1 MLNWKKLLCA
11 ERERESIGRS
21 ADEKQRDIRSE
32 FRRDYHRIIGSASFR
47 RLQDK
52 AQVYPLYRGD
62 FVRTRLTHS
71 LEVSSFAE
79 SMGDTIFTRLME
91 ENTPDID
98 ESVRE
103 NCRDILKC
111 AGLIHDI
118 GNPPFGHFG
127 EFSIRQ
133 WFKDNFPRLRYNN
146 IPVENLLSEQMKA
159 DFLNFEGNAQALRV
173 LTRLHCLID
182 MQTGMNLTFA
192 LLNTIIKYPTSSTE
206 IDTKC
211 KDICKKKMGYYVSEK
226 ELFEKITEKTGAGS
240 CRFPL
245 TFILES
251 ADDTAYKTADIE
263 DAVEKGLIS
272 YDIIVRE
279 LQSELFRKKCESEAE
294 IRALDEA
301 VEELKKARASA
312 EEQRMECPEKS
323 AVSRWIVRLQT
334 RLIYAASDAFCEN
347 YEAIMR
353 GEFKKELLEA
363 SDARVLCMA
372 LGDIAY
378 RYAFRSE
385 GIVRSELSESA
396 VMNFLLEKIV
406 NAALCFDTESAT
418 MYDRDLSEV
427 LSSNYIE
434 ICRRACEGKSNAE
447 QCYYRLLLATDCV
460 CKMTDGFAREF
471 FLELQGIKISQN
483 Y

>member
-1 MLNWKKLLCA
+1 MLTWKKLLCA
-11 ERERESIGRS
+11 ERERESMSHGGAENI
-21 ADEKQRDIRSE
+21 RDIRSE
-32 FRRDYHRIIGSASFR
+32 FRKDYHRIIGSASFR

-71 LEVSSFAE
+71 LEVSSFAG
-79 SMGDTIFTRLME
+79 SMGDTIFTQLIK
-91 ENTPDID
+91 NKTPDID
-98 ESVRE
+98 ERVRE
-103 NCRDILKC
+103 NCCDILEC

-133 WFKDNFPRLRYNN
+133 WFKDNLPKLKYKN
-146 IPVENLLSEQMKA
+146 IPAEQLLSEQMKA

-173 LTRLHCLID
+173 LSRLHCLID

-192 LLNTIIKYPTSSTE
+192 LLNTIIKYPTSSVE
-206 IDTKC
+206 IDAKC
-211 KDICKKKMGYYVSEK
+211 SDICKKKMGYYVSEQ
-226 ELFEKITEKTGAGS
+226 ELFRKITEKTGAVG
-240 CRFPL
+240 CRYPL

-251 ADDTAYKTADIE
+251 ADDIAYKTADIE

-272 YDIIVRE
+272 YDIIIRE
-279 LQSELFRKKCESEAE
+279 LKSARFNEMCENEE
-294 IRALDEA
+294 EQRVLEEA
-301 VEELKKARASA
+301 VDELIRSYNSA
-312 EEQRMECPEKS
+312 VELRMECPEKA
-323 AVSRWIVRLQT
+323 AVSRWIVKLQS

-347 YEAIMR
+347 YDTIMS
-353 GEFKKELLEA
+353 GQFKKELLGA
-363 SDARVLCMA
+363 SKVRVLCCA

-385 GIVRSELSESA
+385 GIVRSELSENA
-396 VMNFLLEKIV
+396 TMTFLLNKIV
-406 NAALCFDTESAT
+406 GAALSFDMDDVK

-427 LSSNYIE
+427 LSKNYIE
-434 ICRRACEGKSNAE
+434 ICRRACEGKSDAE
-447 QCYYRLLLATDCV
+447 QCYYRLLFATDCV

-471 FLELQGIKISQN
+471 FLELQGVKISQN

>member
-1 MLNWKKLLCA
+1 MLTWEKLLCA
-11 ERERESIGRS
+11 ERERSLPNGAGNS
-21 ADEKQRDIRSE
+21 RDIRSE
-32 FRRDYHRIIGSASFR
+32 FRKDYHRIIGSASFR

-71 LEVSSFAE
+71 LEVSSFAK
-79 SMGDTIFTRLME
+79 SMGDTIFTRLI
-91 ENTPDID
+91 NNKTPEID
-98 ESVRE
+98 EGVRE
-103 NCRDILKC
+103 NCCDILEC

-133 WFKDNFPRLRYNN
+133 WFKDNFPRLKYKDT
-146 IPVENLLSEQMKA
+146 PVEQLLSEQMKA
-159 DFLNFEGNAQALRV
+159 DLLNFEGNAQALRV
-173 LTRLHCLID
+173 LSRLHCLID

-192 LLNTIIKYPTSSTE
+192 LLNTIIKYPTSSVE
-206 IDTKC
+206 IDSKC
-211 KDICKKKMGYYVSEK
+211 GDICKKKMGYYVSEQ
-226 ELFEKITEKTGAGS
+226 ELFRKITEKTGAVG

-251 ADDTAYKTADIE
+251 ADDIAYKTADIE

-272 YDIIVRE
+272 YDIIINE
-279 LQSELFRKKCESEAE
+279 LSGERFSGMCENEAE
-294 IRALDEA
+294 RRVLDEA
-301 VEELKKARASA
+301 VEELKKSRASA
-312 EEQRMECPEKS
+312 EKLRMESPEKA
-323 AVSRWIVRLQT
+323 AVSRWIVKLQT

-347 YEAIMR
+347 YAEIMNGGFR
-353 GEFKKELLEA
+353 KELLEV
-363 SDARVLCMA
+363 SEVRVLCRA
-372 LGDIAY
+372 LGDIAF

-396 VMNFLLEKIV
+396 VMTFLLDKIV
-406 NAALCFDTESAT
+406 GATLSFDTGCAR

-427 LSSNYIE
+427 LSKNYIE
-434 ICRRACEGKSNAE
+434 ICRRACEGKSDAE
-447 QCYYRLLLATDCV
+447 QCYFRLLLATDCV
-460 CKMTDGFAREF
+460 CGMTDGFAREF
-471 FLELQGIKISQN
+471 FLELQGVKISQN

>member
-1 MLNWKKLLCA
+1 MLNWEKLLCA
-11 ERERESIGRS
+11 ERERSLPNGAGNS
-21 ADEKQRDIRSE
+21 RDIRSE
-32 FRRDYHRIIGSASFR
+32 FRKDYHRIIGSASFR

-71 LEVSSFAE
+71 LEVSSFAG
-79 SMGDTIFTRLME
+79 SMGDTIFTRLIK
-91 ENTPDID
+91 NKAPGVD

-103 NCRDILKC
+103 NCCDVLEC

-133 WFKDNFPRLRYNN
+133 WFKDNFPRLKYKD
-146 IPVENLLSEQMKA
+146 IPVEELLSEQMKA

-173 LTRLHCLID
+173 LSRLHCLID

-192 LLNTIIKYPTSSTE
+192 LLNTVIKYPTASTE
-206 IDTKC
+206 IDTEC
-211 KDICKKKMGYYVSEK
+211 GDICKKKMGYYVSEQ
-226 ELFEKITEKTGAGS
+226 ELFRKITEKTGAVG

-251 ADDTAYKTADIE
+251 ADDIAYKTADIE

-272 YDIIVRE
+272 YDIIIRE
-279 LQSELFRKKCESEAE
+279 LKSERFREKCKNEAE
-294 IRALDEA
+294 RKVL
-301 VEELKKARASA
+301 EEVVKELIKSRDSA
-312 EEQRMECPEKS
+312 EKLRMECPEKA
-323 AVSRWIVRLQT
+323 AVSRWIVKLQT

-347 YEAIMR
+347 YEAIMS
-353 GEFKKELLEA
+353 GQFKKELLEV
-363 SDARVLCMA
+363 SEVRVLCRA
-372 LGDIAY
+372 LGDIAF

-385 GIVRSELSESA
+385 GIVRSELSENA
-396 VMNFLLEKIV
+396 TMTFLLDKIAG
-406 NAALCFDTESAT
+406 AALSFDTEDVK

-427 LSSNYIE
+427 LSKNYTE
-434 ICRRACEGKSNAE
+434 ICRRACEGKSDAE

-460 CKMTDGFAREF
+460 CKMTDSFAREF